1 VTGDLQ
7 ELVDSDIYLD
17 ARRVMEALQNRN
29 CSEALSWCSENKS
42 KLKKAKVTNLSF
54 FLFFML

>member
-1 VTGDLQ
+1 MVGDWINLQ

-17 ARRVMEALQNRN
+17 ARRVMEALQNRS

-42 KLKKAKVTNLSF
+42 KLKKAKVMDL
-54 FLFFML
+54 